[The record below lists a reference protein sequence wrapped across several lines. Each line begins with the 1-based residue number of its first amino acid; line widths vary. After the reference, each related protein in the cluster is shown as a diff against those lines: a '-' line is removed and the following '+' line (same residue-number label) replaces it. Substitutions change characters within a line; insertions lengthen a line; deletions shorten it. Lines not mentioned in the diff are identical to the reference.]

1 MNPEAQKLYE
11 LLPAVY
17 RIRDTQLAAT
27 LSLLT
32 PAEATEFAALEAVPS
47 PTEEQERLDELRAK
61 RDQGP
66 LRSLLA
72 IIAEQIAILR
82 ENLDQLYDDQFI
94 ETCADWVA
102 PYIGDLIGYRP
113 LHGVTDKTRS
123 ARAEVA
129 HTIAYRRHKGTA
141 LVLEQLARDVT
152 GWNASAVEFFQ
163 RLITTQ
169 YMNHRRIWLHA
180 APDLRRWEALS
191 HVGTAFDG
199 IPRSID
205 VRRIGSGRGKHN
217 IPNIGLF
224 LWPLD
229 AYPLSFSPAARV
241 DALRWRFSPLN
252 HDHPLVTR
260 PQTEDEITQLA
271 TPLNVP
277 LRIGRRVM
285 HERTG
290 DYYSTGPLRRSVRLY
305 VGTADPLPV
314 VALADVDV
322 CHLGDDGPTWAHMPL
337 AGGKIVIDPELGR
350 IALPPGLP
358 ANTRVRID
366 YHYAFGADLGGGEY
380 ERAASF
386 AEPATTIP
394 LRVPQDHATIQ
405 AALTALGG
413 QGVVEIT
420 DSGRY
425 EETLS
430 ITAAASQRIELRAV
444 NGHRPTLILTDEFTL
459 RGGDDSEI
467 VLNGLLLSGHRL
479 RVPAVAGNL
488 LRRLNLRHC
497 TLVPGRTLAPSG
509 APQSPLVP
517 SLLAEIADLK
527 LRAERCILG
536 SLRVVEG
543 AETSL
548 QECILDATSLS
559 LVAYAALDDAG
570 IGGPLSLDACTTIG
584 KLHALKF
591 PLISNSILLA
601 ELAAADTWAASIIAE
616 RRQQGC
622 VRFSYVPLEARTPRR
637 FRCVPGEDTTLS
649 PVLRFTSLRYGTA
662 VYAQLGQAASA
673 EIRTGADDEGE
684 MGVYHHLHKPQ
695 RETNLRLRLDEY
707 LRVGLEA
714 GVFYET

>member
-1 MNPEAQKLYE
+1 MNFDQAKLLS
-11 LLPAVY
+11 LLPAFY
-17 RIRDTQLAAT
+17 RIRDAAVAEQLG
-27 LSLLT
+27 LS
-32 PAEATEFAALEAVPS
+32 E
-47 PTEEQERLDELRAK
+47 
-61 RDQGP
+61 GP
-66 LRSLLA
+66 LAEMLGV
-72 IIAEQIAILR
+72 IAEQIAVCEEDL
-82 ENLDQLYDDQFI
+82 EQLQDDAHI
-94 ETCADWVA
+94 ETCAEWVV
-102 PYIGDLIGYRP
+102 PYIGDLIGYRT
-113 LHGVTDKTRS
+113 LYGVAPRIAN

-129 HTIAYRRHKGTA
+129 HTIAYRRRKGTA

-191 HVGTAFDG
+191 QVGTAFDA

-205 VRRIGSGRGKHN
+205 VRRISSGRGKHN

-224 LWPLD
+224 LCPLD
-229 AYPLSFSPAARV
+229 AYQLSFSPAARV
-241 DALRWRFSPLN
+241 DDLRWRFSPLN
-252 HDHPLVTR
+252 HDQPLVTR

-290 DYYSTGPLRRSVRLY
+290 DYYSPGPLRKSVRLY
-305 VGTADPLPV
+305 VGNADPLPA
-314 VALADVDV
+314 VALTDVDI
-322 CHLGDDGPTWAHMPL
+322 CNLSDDGPTWAHMPI

-358 ANTRVRID
+358 ANTRVRVD

-386 AEPATTIP
+386 AEPATTVP
-394 LRVPQDHATIQ
+394 LRVPQDHATVQ

-430 ITAAASQRIELRAV
+430 INVAASQRIELRAA
-444 NGHRPTLILTDEFTL
+444 NGHRPTLILTGEFSL
-459 RGGDDSEI
+459 SGGDDSEI
-467 VLNGLLLSGHRL
+467 VLNGLLISGHRL

-497 TLVPGRTLAPSG
+497 TLVPGRTLTPDG

-517 SLLAEIADLK
+517 ALLAETANLK

-536 SLRVVEG
+536 GLRVVEG
-543 AETSL
+543 AECSL
-548 QECILDATSLS
+548 QDCILDATSPS
-559 LVAYAALDDAG
+559 MAAYATLDGDG
-570 IGGPLSLDACTTIG
+570 IGGALSLDACTTIG
-584 KLHALKF
+584 KLRALKF
-591 PLISNSILLA
+591 PLVSNSILLA
-601 ELAAADTWAASIIAE
+601 ELAIADTWVAPIIAE

-622 VRFSYVPLEARTPRR
+622 VRFSYVPTAARTPRR

-649 PVLRFTSLRYGTA
+649 PVLRFASLRYGTA

-673 EIRTGADDEGE
+673 AIRAGADDEGE
-684 MGVYHHLHKPQ
+684 MGVYHHVHKPQ

-707 LRVGLEA
+707 LRVSLEA
-714 GVFYET
+714 GVFHEI

>member
-1 MNPEAQKLYE
+1 MSFDQNQLLS
-11 LLPAVY
+11 LLPAFY
-17 RIRDTQLAAT
+17 RIRDAAVAEQMG
-27 LSLLT
+27 LT
-32 PAEATEFAALEAVPS
+32 E
-47 PTEEQERLDELRAK
+47 
-61 RDQGP
+61 GP
-66 LRSLLA
+66 LASLLA
-72 IIAEQIAILR
+72 VVAEQIAVIEEDL
-82 ENLDQLYDDQFI
+82 EQLQDDAFI
-94 ETCADWVA
+94 ETCADWAV
-102 PYIGDLIGYRP
+102 PYIGDLIGYRT
-113 LHGVTDKTRS
+113 LYGVAPRVAN

-129 HTIAYRRHKGTA
+129 HTIAYRRRKGTA

-180 APDLRRWEALS
+180 APHLRHWEALDQ
-191 HVGTAFDG
+191 VGTAFDA
-199 IPRSID
+199 IPRTID
-205 VRRIGSGRGKHN
+205 VRRISSGRGKHN

-229 AYPLSFSPAARV
+229 AYSLTGSPAARV
-241 DALRWRFSPLN
+241 DDRRWRFSPLN
-252 HDHPLVTR
+252 HDQPLVTR

-277 LRIGRRVM
+277 FGIGRRVM
-285 HERTG
+285 HERPG
-290 DYYSTGPLRRSVRLY
+290 DYYSTGPLRKSVRLHA
-305 VGTADPLPV
+305 GTSDPLPV
-314 VALADVDV
+314 VPIAGIRV
-322 CHLGDDGPTWAHMPL
+322 CNLSDDGATWAHLPPSGQF
-337 AGGKIVIDPELGR
+337 AIDPVLGR

-358 ANTRVRID
+358 ADTRVGVD
-366 YHYAFGADLGGGEY
+366 YHYGFGADLGGGEY

-394 LRVPQDHATIQ
+394 LLRVPQNHATIQ

-413 QGVVEIT
+413 QGVVEIS

-430 ITAAASQRIELRAV
+430 IDVAASQRIELRAA
-444 NGHRPTLILTDEFTL
+444 NGHRPTLILTGEFSL
-459 RGGDDSEI
+459 SGGDDSEI
-467 VLNGLLLSGHRL
+467 ALNGLLISGHRL
-479 RVPAVAGNL
+479 RVPAVTDNL
-488 LRRLNLRHC
+488 LRRLNIRHC
-497 TLVPGRTLAPSG
+497 TLVPGWTLAPDG
-509 APQSPLVP
+509 APQSPNEP
-517 SLLAEIADLK
+517 ALLAEIADLK
-527 LRAERCILG
+527 IRAQRCILG
-536 SLRVVEG
+536 GLRVVEG
-543 AETSL
+543 AAASL
-548 QECILDATSLS
+548 QDCILDATALS
-559 LVAYAALDDAG
+559 QVAYAALDGNG
-570 IGGPLSLDACTTIG
+570 IGGALSLEACTTIG

-601 ELAAADTWAASIIAE
+601 ELTAADTWVAPIIAE

-622 VRFSYVPLEARTPRR
+622 VRFSYLPLAARTPRR

-649 PVLRFTSLRYGTA
+649 PVLRFASLRYGTA

-673 EIRTGADDEGE
+673 AIRTGADDEGE

>member
-1 MNPEAQKLYE
+1 MSFDQEKLLS
-11 LLPAVY
+11 LLPAFY
-17 RIRDTQLAAT
+17 RIRDAAVAEQLGLA
-27 LSLLT
+27 
-32 PAEATEFAALEAVPS
+32 
-47 PTEEQERLDELRAK
+47 
-61 RDQGP
+61 QGP
-66 LRSLLA
+66 LASMLGV
-72 IIAEQIAILR
+72 IAEQIAVIEEDL
-82 ENLDQLYDDQFI
+82 EQLQDDAFI
-94 ETCADWVA
+94 ETCADWAV
-102 PYIGDLIGYRP
+102 PYIGDLIGYRA
-113 LHGVTDKTRS
+113 LYGVAPRVAN

-129 HTIAYRRHKGTA
+129 HTIAYRRRKGTA

-169 YMNHRRIWLHA
+169 YMNHRRPWLHA
-180 APDLRRWEALS
+180 APDLRRWEALDR
-191 HVGTAFDG
+191 VGSAFDT

-229 AYPLSFSPAARV
+229 AYPLSGSPAAQV
-241 DALRWRFSPLN
+241 DARRWRFSPLN
-252 HDHPLVTR
+252 HDQPLVTR

-285 HERTG
+285 HERLT
-290 DYYSTGPLRRSVRLY
+290 DYYSGGALRKSLRLY
-305 VGTADPLPV
+305 VGTADPLTA
-314 VALADVDV
+314 VAAGDICV
-322 CHLGDDGPTWAHMPL
+322 CNLSDDGATWAHLPP
-337 AGGKIVIDPELGR
+337 AGKFAIDPVLGR
-350 IALPPGLP
+350 IALPPGMP
-358 ANTRVRID
+358 ANVRVQVD
-366 YHYAFGADLGGGEY
+366 AHYAFGADLGGGEY

-386 AEPATTIP
+386 AEPATTVP

-425 EETLS
+425 SESLS
-430 ITAAASQRIELRAV
+430 INVNAGKRIELRAA
-444 NGHRPTLILTDEFTL
+444 NGHRPTIILTGEFSL
-459 RGGDDSEI
+459 RGGADAEI
-467 VLNGLLLSGHRL
+467 ALNGLLISGHRL
-479 RVPAVAGNL
+479 RVAAAAGNA
-488 LRRLNLRHC
+488 LRRLSLRHC
-497 TLVPGRTLAPSG
+497 TLVPGWTLAPD
-509 APQSPLVP
+509 AQPQSPNEPALFVH
-517 SLLAEIADLK
+517 IADLT

-536 SLRVVEG
+536 GLRVVEG
-543 AETSL
+543 SETFL
-548 QECILDATSLS
+548 QDCVLDATALS
-559 LVAYAALDDAG
+559 QVAHAALDGAG

-591 PLISNSILLA
+591 PLVSNSLLLA
-601 ELAAADTWAASIIAE
+601 ELATGDTWSAPIIAE

-622 VRFSYVPLEARTPRR
+622 MRYSYVPSTARTPRR
-637 FRCVPGEDTTLS
+637 FHCVPGQDTESS
-649 PVLRFTSLRYGTA
+649 PVLRLSSLRYGSA
-662 VYAQLGQAASA
+662 VYAQLGQAASTA
-673 EIRTGADDEGE
+673 IRTGADDEGE

-707 LRVGLEA
+707 LRVSLEA

>member
-1 MNPEAQKLYE
+1 MSFDQAKLLS
-11 LLPAVY
+11 LLPAFY
-17 RIRDTQLAAT
+17 RIRDAAVAEQLGLSEGPLAAM
-27 LSLLT
+27 LG
-32 PAEATEFAALEAVPS
+32 V
-47 PTEEQERLDELRAK
+47 
-61 RDQGP
+61 
-66 LRSLLA
+66 
-72 IIAEQIAILR
+72 IAEQIAVCEEDL
-82 ENLDQLYDDQFI
+82 EQLQDDAYI
-94 ETCADWVA
+94 ETCADWVV
-102 PYIGDLIGYRP
+102 PYIGDLIGYRT
-113 LHGVTDKTRS
+113 LYGVAPRVAN

-129 HTIAYRRHKGTA
+129 HTIAYRRRKGTA

-191 HVGTAFDG
+191 HVGTAFDT

-205 VRRIGSGRGKHN
+205 VRRISSGRGKHN

-252 HDHPLVTR
+252 HDQPLVTR
-260 PQTEDEITQLA
+260 PQTENEITQLA

-290 DYYSTGPLRRSVRLY
+290 DYYSTGPLRKSVRLY
-305 VGTADPLPV
+305 VGNVDPLPAV
-314 VALADVDV
+314 SLADVDI
-322 CHLGDDGPTWAHMPL
+322 CNLSDDGPNWAHMPL

-358 ANTRVRID
+358 ANTRVRVD

-386 AEPATTIP
+386 AEPATTVP

-425 EETLS
+425 EEALN
-430 ITAAASQRIELRAV
+430 INVAASQRIELRAA
-444 NGHRPTLILTDEFTL
+444 NGHRPTLILTGEFSL

-467 VLNGLLLSGHRL
+467 VLNGLLISGHRL

-488 LRRLNLRHC
+488 LRRVNLRHC
-497 TLVPGRTLAPSG
+497 TSVPGRTLTPDG

-517 SLLAEIADLK
+517 ALIAEIANLK

-536 SLRVVEG
+536 GLRVVEG
-543 AETSL
+543 AEASL
-548 QECILDATSLS
+548 QDCVLDATSLS
-559 LVAYAALDDAG
+559 LAAYAALDGDG
-570 IGGPLSLDACTTIG
+570 IGGALSLDACTTIG

-601 ELAAADTWAASIIAE
+601 ELAAADTWVAPIIAE

-622 VRFSYVPLEARTPRR
+622 VRFSYVPLAARTPRR
-637 FRCVPGEDTTLS
+637 FRCVPGEDTTMS
-649 PVLRFTSLRYGTA
+649 PVLRFASLRYGTA
-662 VYAQLGQAASA
+662 VYAQLGQTASA
-673 EIRTGADDEGE
+673 AIRAGADDEGE

>member
-1 MNPEAQKLYE
+1 MSFGQNKLLS
-11 LLPAVY
+11 LLPAFY
-17 RIRDTQLAAT
+17 RIRDAAVAEQLGLSEGPLAAM
-27 LSLLT
+27 LG
-32 PAEATEFAALEAVPS
+32 V
-47 PTEEQERLDELRAK
+47 
-61 RDQGP
+61 
-66 LRSLLA
+66 
-72 IIAEQIAILR
+72 IAEQLAVIEEDL
-82 ENLDQLYDDQFI
+82 EQLQDDAFI
-94 ETCADWVA
+94 ETCADWAV
-102 PYIGDLIGYRP
+102 PYIGDLIGYRT
-113 LHGVTDKTRS
+113 LYGVAPRVAN

-129 HTIAYRRHKGTA
+129 HTVAYRRRKGTA

-152 GWNASAVEFFQ
+152 GWSASAVEFFQ

-191 HVGTAFDG
+191 HVGTAFDT

-205 VRRIGSGRGKHN
+205 VRRISSGRGKHN

-229 AYPLSFSPAARV
+229 AYSLSASPAARV
-241 DALRWRFSPLN
+241 DDRRWRFSPLN
-252 HDHPLVTR
+252 HDQPLVTR

-290 DYYSTGPLRRSVRLY
+290 DYYSTGPLRKSVRLY
-305 VGTADPLPV
+305 VGNADPLPAV
-314 VALADVDV
+314 PLADVDV
-322 CHLGDDGPTWAHMPL
+322 CNLSDDGATWAHMPL
-337 AGGKIVIDPELGR
+337 AGGKIAIDPELGR
-350 IALPPGLP
+350 VALAPGLP
-358 ANTRVRID
+358 ANTRVRVD
-366 YHYAFGADLGGGEY
+366 YHYGFGADLGGGEY

-405 AALTALGG
+405 AAFTALGG

-430 ITAAASQRIELRAV
+430 INVAASGRIELRAA
-444 NGHRPTLILTDEFTL
+444 NGHRPTLILTGQFSL

-467 VLNGLLLSGHRL
+467 ALNGLLISGHRL

-488 LRRLNLRHC
+488 LRRLHLRHC
-497 TLVPGRTLAPSG
+497 TLVPGRTLTPDG
-509 APQSPLVP
+509 APQSPNEP
-517 SLLAEIADLK
+517 ALLAEIADLK
-527 LRAERCILG
+527 IRAERCILG
-536 SLRVVEG
+536 GLRVVEG
-543 AETSL
+543 AESSL
-548 QECILDATSLS
+548 QDCILDATSLS
-559 LVAYAALDDAG
+559 RVAYAALDHNG
-570 IGGPLSLDACTTIG
+570 IGGPLSLDACTMIG

-591 PLISNSILLA
+591 PLILNSILLA
-601 ELAAADTWAASIIAE
+601 ELAPADTWVAPIIAE

-622 VRFSYVPLEARTPRR
+622 ARYSYVPLDARTPRR

-649 PVLRFTSLRYGTA
+649 PVLRFASLRYGMA
-662 VYAQLGQAASA
+662 VYAQLGQAASLA
-673 EIRTGADDEGE
+673 IRNGADDEGE
-684 MGVYHHLHKPQ
+684 MGAYHHVHKPQ

-714 GVFYET
+714 GIFYET